1 MRLYEIDAE
10 LDALLSNVDEETGEL
25 LIDAEAIDALM
36 AQRQTVLEDL
46 ACEVKNIAADVMA
59 IRDEEKALA
68 ERRKRLVKKA
78 DWLKGYLEAALAGD
92 KLCTPRVVVSYRK
105 SKAVE
110 VGDDFFPWAAAHTG
124 YLRYSDP
131 EPDKEAIKDALK
143 RGEEIPGAKM
153 VERVSMTIK

>member
-10 LDALLSNVDEETGEL
+10 LDELLSNVDEDTGEL

-46 ACEVKNIAADVMA
+46 ACEVKNLAAYVA
-59 IRDEEKALA
+59 ALRTEEIALA
-68 ERRKRLVKKA
+68 ERRKRLDKKA
-78 DWLKGYLEAALAGD
+78 ERLKGYLEAALNGE
-92 KLCTPRVVVSYRK
+92 KLDTPRVVVSFIK

-110 VGDDFFPWAAAHTG
+110 VGDEFFPWAAAHAE

-131 EPDKEAIKDALK
+131 EPDKKAITDALK
-143 RGEEIPGAKM
+143 RGEDIPGAQM
-153 VERVSMTIK
+153 VERVSMKIK

>member
-1 MRLYEIDAE
+1 MRLYEIDVE

-36 AQRQTVLEDL
+36 AERQTVLEDL
-46 ACEVKNIAADVMA
+46 ACEIKNIAADVA
-59 IRDEEKALA
+59 ALRDEETALA

-92 KLCTPRVVVSYRK
+92 KLNTPRVVVSYRK

-110 VGDDFFPWAAAHTG
+110 VGDAFFPWAAAHAG

-131 EPDKEAIKDALK
+131 EPDKKAIGDALK
-143 RGEEIPGAKM
+143 RGEEIPGAQM